1 MKNEKKL
8 NNKGFSLVELI
19 IVIAIM
25 AVLIAVLA
33 PQYMRYVERGRAASD
48 RDNVQAIVSALQVHA
63 ADTLATET
71 LKTGTITLTNTATTT
86 ITAGA
91 TGSAN
96 ASYVEAINNAGLDTA
111 TTPTAGSVTLPRL
124 TNTSTFTGVT
134 ITITVSG
141 DTVSVV
147 ATETGATP

>member
-1 MKNEKKL
+1 MKNEKKM

-63 ADTLATET
+63 VDTEATT
-71 LKTGTITLTNTATTT
+71 PITAGTIQLTRGATATTT
-86 ITAGA
+86 
-91 TGSAN
+91 N
-96 ASYVEAINNAGLDTA
+96 ASFNEALTNAGLP
-111 TTPTAGSVTLPRL
+111 TTMPALTNQSTFSSVDIVVSVTDGNVQV
-124 TNTSTFTGVT
+124 TTTENNT
-134 ITITVSG
+134 
-141 DTVSVV
+141 
-147 ATETGATP
+147 

>member
-71 LKTGTITLTNTATTT
+71 LKTGTITLTNSATTT
-86 ITAGA
+86 ITGA